1 MRAIENRA
9 QTCVR
14 DAVRSGRL
22 ERTLTCRENL
32 NAAAAVSHG
41 GSRIAGDLILF
52 CLLSPDF
59 LLCVGVA
66 LTLTLTSH
74 TLAPAFWAVP
84 LTPAPRLSCP
94 PLSLLCPTPGLGC
107 GHALPAPLL
116 RASALDTSPRDGSEA
131 SVAPPPAPRRSGRRL
146 H

>member
-1 MRAIENRA
+1 MDSNGRREEPLKNQILEHLLLTGHVRAIENRA
-9 QTCVR
+9 QMCVR
-14 DAVRSGRL
+14 DAVRSGRP

-32 NAAAAVSHG
+32 HAAAAVSHG

-59 LLCVGVA
+59 LLHVGVA

-84 LTPAPRLSCP
+84 
-94 PLSLLCPTPGLGC
+94 PG
-107 GHALPAPLL
+107 
-116 RASALDTSPRDGSEA
+116 
-131 SVAPPPAPRRSGRRL
+131 
-146 H
+146 